1 MFTTY
6 FYPKKKKNV
15 YNLFSFIFIFIFY
28 ILNLYYLSLLIGTNR
43 FLKKKKKKKELTGHE
58 IFNYMNKN
66 GEEEE
71 ENRPHKIVRKEGE
84 EDEHRGVKIS
94 STKMSF

>member
-1 MFTTY
+1 
-6 FYPKKKKNV
+6 
-15 YNLFSFIFIFIFY
+15 
-28 ILNLYYLSLLIGTNR
+28 
-43 FLKKKKKKKELTGHE
+43 
-58 IFNYMNKN
+58 MNKN

-71 ENRPHKIVRKEGE
+71 ENRPHKILRKEGE

>member
-1 MFTTY
+1 
-6 FYPKKKKNV
+6 
-15 YNLFSFIFIFIFY
+15 
-28 ILNLYYLSLLIGTNR
+28 
-43 FLKKKKKKKELTGHE
+43 
-58 IFNYMNKN
+58 MNKN
-66 GEEEE
+66 GEEE